1 MRQCPSLKSFGA
13 PAAALLACLAGH
25 QAAAAPTIYT
35 SRVTFDAALAGLG
48 GTTSFQF
55 YEGLDS
61 ALWGTFA
68 GTITP
73 TGFNFTFGGVS
84 ADSPDDFFVTRDLLA
99 GNTYL
104 STAFAA
110 AAVATDRRL
119 TITVP
124 ANVQA
129 IAIDL
134 LEYQSPDTG
143 GDDPITISA
152 LGASQVLNDNP
163 LPDTPQFWGVID
175 PTGLGTTLTIER
187 SDEVLYPLSFD
198 NVIYATV
205 ASPVPEPASIAL
217 LLGGLTL
224 LGGLRTR
231 R

>member
-1 MRQCPSLKSFGA
+1 MRRPLSLYLPCV
-13 PAAALLACLAGH
+13 PAAALAACLA
-25 QAAAAPTIYT
+25 AFPAIAAPTIYT
-35 SRVTFDAALAGLG
+35 DRVVFDAALAALG
-48 GTTSFQF
+48 GTVTNQR

-110 AAVATDRRL
+110 APDRRL

-124 ANVQA
+124 ATVQA
-129 IAIDL
+129 IGMHL
-134 LEYQSPDTG
+134 LEYQSPDTA
-143 GDDPITISA
+143 GDDPITVSA
-152 LGASQVLNDNP
+152 LGASQTLNGSP
-163 LPDTPQFWGVID
+163 LPDSPQFWGVID
-175 PTGLGTTLTIER
+175 PNGIGTTLTIER

-198 NVIYATV
+198 NLVYATIE
-205 ASPVPEPASIAL
+205 VPEPASAAL

-224 LGGLRTR
+224 LVRLRSR